1 MRIQPPYIQIHLRN
15 GRLRSNRSN
24 GCETSSQV
32 FHNLLHFSTLLY
44 TSPYLRYFTKDL
56 KLKKILSGVGLIHL
70 WPDPIFGCLHGRFGL
85 KRAVTVWN
93 LKLGGKWLV
102 TTWKVLR
109 FECFPT
115 KQLLHQ
121 RSNLPIFIMV
131 HQQQPFLIRNH
142 GEVDR
147 ELQPGKKQWKTR

>member
-1 MRIQPPYIQIHLRN
+1 MSLQVKGDPLYIHFLFLNERF
-15 GRLRSNRSN
+15 RSNRSN

-85 KRAVTVWN
+85 KRAVTDGSASSSDHYT
-93 LKLGGKWLV
+93 KLTDAEIKDNILTMIIAG
-102 TTWKVLR
+102 
-109 FECFPT
+109 
-115 KQLLHQ
+115 
-121 RSNLPIFIMV
+121 PIYLF
-131 HQQQPFLIRNH
+131 
-142 GEVDR
+142 
-147 ELQPGKKQWKTR
+147 